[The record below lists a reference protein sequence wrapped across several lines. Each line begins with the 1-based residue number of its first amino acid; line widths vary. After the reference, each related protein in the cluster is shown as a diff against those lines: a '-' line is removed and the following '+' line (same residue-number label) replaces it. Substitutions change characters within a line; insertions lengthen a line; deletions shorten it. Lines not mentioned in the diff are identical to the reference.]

1 LSPPQ
6 EALDVAALGVEVV
19 VADLGPE
26 LYLPHVDVD
35 LLFAGGL
42 SGLLFLVLE
51 LAVIHHSDHGR
62 VGVGRNLHE
71 IEVGP
76 LAVVHGLADVLDP

>member
-1 LSPPQ
+1 
-6 EALDVAALGVEVV
+6 V

-35 LLFAGGL
+35 LLFAGGFA
-42 SGLLFLVLE
+42 GLLFLVLE
-51 LAVIHHSDHGR
+51 LAVVHQADHGR
-62 VGVGRNLHE
+62 VGVGCYLHE
-71 IEVGP
+71 VEVGP